1 MSSISQKLKA
11 VITFGG
17 NIDGSWGRSTD
28 GLNKGLKTVEKQ
40 SEHLAKQQ
48 KALADRMKQTK
59 LAGKDVSALK
69 RDYDTVTRS
78 IKRTEQ
84 EQESL
89 NRSLQRAERFR
100 RAGAVGR
107 GFIGRAGRTLGAG
120 LGIAA
125 AGGLI
130 GAGIG
135 AVMSPVR
142 SNAETAE
149 SYGIARS
156 YGVNIDTFNA
166 WQSLSKQ
173 MGLNGENFGD
183 LFEEY
188 RNKVS
193 DFKKDPTKGAI
204 AENFPLLGFKAG
216 DMYGKS
222 NEDQV
227 SSIFERLLKL
237 DNEQLAAGYA
247 DSIFGG
253 EANKILTYMRLT
265 GKSYRDLMNEQKR
278 YNLVTRDGAEGAMR
292 SNIAFSNLR
301 TVWSSAVDQIA
312 GKLGGDL
319 APMVTKLADE
329 LSDWFKNGGIEV
341 IASTIRNSWIPAL
354 IEFGNGLITFS
365 KVAIRIAKWLGQFVP
380 DENTDRRAIVHAL
393 ASGDVDKARS
403 VAKDKGESTWLES
416 VISDP
421 EKVGKLKDIYHDTQ
435 WSMSKNRFTNP
446 WQYWTKAEDKMLSA
460 VGGDK
465 TAPDPVMSEFWKKL
479 QSAAGSEK
487 EKPNVTDN
495 RRNNIYMTVNGSPGQ
510 DAKSIAD
517 NAVTQIGKLDVFN
530 GNNAMYD
537 APGGWSG

>member
-120 LGIAA
+120 LGVAA

-166 WQSLSKQ
+166 WQSLGKQ

-354 IEFGNGLITFS
+354 IEFGNGLLTFS
-365 KVAIRIAKWLGQFVP
+365 KVAVNIARWLGQFVP
-380 DENTDRRAIVHAL
+380 DEADNKKKVLRSLAYNGSTEIARQTADRYGLGEWFDQQVAANPNLAKQAVAANTESTSFFGMFKDGKAFDKRIDAL
-393 ASGDVDKARS
+393 YENTVGNESGDPVINKFSEMMANVGLTDK
-403 VAKDKGESTWLES
+403 
-416 VISDP
+416 
-421 EKVGKLKDIYHDTQ
+421 
-435 WSMSKNRFTNP
+435 
-446 WQYWTKAEDKMLSA
+446 
-460 VGGDK
+460 K
-465 TAPDPVMSEFWKKL
+465 TP
-479 QSAAGSEK
+479 
-487 EKPNVTDN
+487 PNVTDN
-495 RRNNIYMTVNGSPGQ
+495 RRNNIYMTVNGAPGQ

>member
-1 MSSISQKLKA
+1 
-11 VITFGG
+11 
-17 NIDGSWGRSTD
+17 
-28 GLNKGLKTVEKQ
+28 
-40 SEHLAKQQ
+40 
-48 KALADRMKQTK
+48 
-59 LAGKDVSALK
+59 
-69 RDYDTVTRS
+69 
-78 IKRTEQ
+78 
-84 EQESL
+84 
-89 NRSLQRAERFR
+89 
-100 RAGAVGR
+100 
-107 GFIGRAGRTLGAG
+107 
-120 LGIAA
+120 
-125 AGGLI
+125 
-130 GAGIG
+130 
-135 AVMSPVR
+135 
-142 SNAETAE
+142 
-149 SYGIARS
+149 
-156 YGVNIDTFNA
+156 
-166 WQSLSKQ
+166 
-173 MGLNGENFGD
+173 
-183 LFEEY
+183 
-188 RNKVS
+188 
-193 DFKKDPTKGAI
+193 
-204 AENFPLLGFKAG
+204 
-216 DMYGKS
+216 
-222 NEDQV
+222 
-227 SSIFERLLKL
+227 
-237 DNEQLAAGYA
+237 
-247 DSIFGG
+247 
-253 EANKILTYMRLT
+253 MRLT

-403 VAKDKGESTWLES
+403 VAKEKGESSWLES

-435 WSMSKNRFTNP
+435 WSMSKDRFTNP

-465 TAPDPVMSEFWKKL
+465 TAPDPVMSEFWKALK
-479 QSAAGSEK
+479 SAAGPDK
-487 EKPNVTDN
+487 EKSTVTDN

>member
-1 MSSISQKLKA
+1 MKA

-100 RAGAVGR
+100 RAGAMGR

-166 WQSLSKQ
+166 WQSLGKQ

-265 GKSYRDLMNEQKR
+265 GKSYRDLMDEQKR

-341 IASTIRNSWIPAL
+341 ISTTIRKSWIPAL
-354 IEFGNGLITFS
+354 VQFGSGLITFS
-365 KVAIRIAKWLGQFVP
+365 KVAVNIARWLGQFVP
-380 DENTDRRAIVHAL
+380 DEADNKKTVLRSLAYNGSTEIARQTADRYGLGEWFDQQVAANPNLAKQAVAANTETQGILGFRD
-393 ASGDVDKARS
+393 DKAF
-403 VAKDKGESTWLES
+403 DKRINALYENT
-416 VISDP
+416 
-421 EKVGKLKDIYHDTQ
+421 VG
-435 WSMSKNRFTNP
+435 N
-446 WQYWTKAEDKMLSA
+446 EE
-460 VGGDK
+460 G
-465 TAPDPVMSEFWKKL
+465 DPVATAFTRMMEK
-479 QSAAGSEK
+479 AGLLDSKE